1 MNIEIGGLAL
11 QVGPSW
17 APFEAA
23 GADRQ
28 IKKGKQRGGLL
39 TSSDGAMLEVSLRHW
54 ADDTREIVGT
64 NLMGGPV
71 RYAEIIDRH
80 LMSVRTV
87 GRRLS
92 VEISL
97 TTLTVTGRASK
108 PQCSLAQWNAAVG
121 LDVVEVL
128 NSYGVLGVDTR
139 EVLEKDDGR
148 RRNYLCA
155 IFEPENEIAPF
166 AIWML
171 ARAVPVYRQH
181 GLMGGLS

>member
-1 MNIEIGGLAL
+1 MNLEIGGMELK
-11 QVGPSW
+11 VGPSW
-17 APFEAA
+17 TPFEAA
-23 GADRQ
+23 GADRK
-28 IKKGKQRGGLL
+28 IKQGRQRGGLL
-39 TSSDGAMLEVSLRHW
+39 SAPDGALLEVSLRHW
-54 ADDTREIVGT
+54 DDDTREIVGT

-71 RYAEIIDRH
+71 RYAEIVDRH

-87 GRRLS
+87 GRQLS

-97 TTLTVTGRASK
+97 TTLTLTGRASK
-108 PQCSLAQWNAAVG
+108 PQCSLGQWNAAVG

-128 NSYGVLGVDTR
+128 SSYGVLGVDTR

-155 IFEPENEIAPF
+155 IFDPESEIAPF

-171 ARAVPVYRQH
+171 ARAIPVYRQH